1 VARGDGHELNREVRS
16 SVTVYGYMTI
26 RKHVERIWH
35 GDKNGHWLEIMTTAY
50 EAPGIVYVNAEGHN
64 ADDRLTFWFLY
75 CLQRGA
81 WTIMQ

>member
-1 VARGDGHELNREVRS
+1 
-16 SVTVYGYMTI
+16 M
-26 RKHVERIWH
+26 

-81 WTIMQ
+81 WTIM